1 MTLLAGWN
9 RQAIDIVARGFAMQG
24 YGKWTQR
31 DKGLNTPLYARSVVI
46 GAAGEAPLLFC
57 CLDLG
62 YITNAMRE
70 GVAAVL
76 RAEFGE
82 DFDEDRLTLT
92 CTHTHSGP
100 GGCSHDIMYNLV
112 TPGFVPEYLDRVVAA
127 ASDSLLAAWR
137 SAAPASLGLSGG
149 AFGDDVEVAWN
160 RSLAAYNRN
169 PDVTR
174 RGDWE
179 AHLALDREMRVLTLR
194 RESAVGALLS
204 FFGVHATCIGSDN
217 RLFDGDNKGY
227 AAVAVEAALV
237 AAGVDGPV
245 AIFAQ
250 GTAGDVSPHYH
261 GPGQTA
267 RRRRIKGAAEYAY
280 AAANG
285 GLQATLAMA
294 CAREADCVAI
304 DGAVDAIF
312 AYVDFTDI
320 VADPAFADGR
330 ADAVTSEPCHGAAF
344 FAGTPVDGPGL
355 PKPFLWLVRRIA
367 ARIKR
372 RRLRGMAGFSAVDQ
386 PYYQR
391 IYHAQGPKDIMQEA
405 GRKVM
410 LGQTLDRI
418 STPDFVD
425 PAVAEIKRQ
434 ARIGAMRRSAM
445 VPTVLPLQILVV
457 GALAIICAPGEF
469 TTMAGARLRA
479 TVAERLTKRG
489 VSQVLLCTYCNEYMG
504 YVTTFEEYQV
514 QAYEGGHTIFGQWTL
529 AAFQTRFA
537 ALADELCK
545 PAGERGHDRVTRPV
559 PPPAEEL
566 ALRTAQVNEQAVNRP
581 AA

>member
-1 MTLLAGWN
+1 VTLLAGWN

-31 DKGLNTPLYARSVVI
+31 DRGLNTPLYARSVVI
-46 GAAGEAPLLFC
+46 GVAGEAPLLFC

-62 YITNAMRE
+62 YITHAMRS
-70 GVAAVL
+70 GVSDAL

-100 GGCSHDIMYNLV
+100 GGCSHDIMYNIV
-112 TPGFVPEYLDRVVAA
+112 TPGFVPEYLERIVAA
-127 ASDSLLAAWR
+127 ATASLLAAWR

-174 RGDWE
+174 RGEQE

-194 RESAVGALLS
+194 RDGELGAMLTL
-204 FFGVHATCIGSDN
+204 FGVHATCIGSDN
-217 RLFDGDNKGY
+217 RLYDGDNKGY
-227 AAVAVEAALV
+227 AAASVEAQLAEGG
-237 AAGVDGPV
+237 AAGPV

-250 GTAGDVSPHYH
+250 ATAGDVSPHFH

-267 RRRRIKGAAEYAY
+267 RRRKITGAAEYAY
-280 AAANG
+280 AVANG
-285 GLQATLAMA
+285 GLQAALAMA
-294 CAREADCVAI
+294 CVREAAWVAI
-304 DGAVDAIF
+304 DGAVDAVF
-312 AYVDFTDI
+312 AYADFTDI

-372 RRLRGMAGFSAVDQ
+372 RRLRNMAALSAVDQ
-386 PYYQR
+386 AYYQR

-434 ARIGAMRRSAM
+434 ARIGAMRESAM
-445 VPTVLPLQILVV
+445 VPTVLPLQILVI

-469 TTMAGARLRA
+469 TTMAGARLRH
-479 TVAERLTKRG
+479 TVADRLAPRG
-489 VSQVLLCTYCNEYMG
+489 VTQVLLCTYCNDYMG
-504 YVTTFEEYQV
+504 YVTTFEEYQA

-529 AAFQTRFA
+529 AAFQTRLA

-545 PAGERGHDRVTRPV
+545 PAAARTHDRLTRPKPT
-559 PPPAEEL
+559 PPEEL
-566 ALRTAQVNEQAVNRP
+566 ALRTAKAG
-581 AA
+581 